1 MTNMT
6 SKSMGITIGVDPDH
20 EILSELPTKEILP
33 ELLKFLS
40 PDPNDKEKVD
50 YGDYRHDG

>member
-1 MTNMT
+1 
-6 SKSMGITIGVDPDH
+6 MGITIGVDPDH